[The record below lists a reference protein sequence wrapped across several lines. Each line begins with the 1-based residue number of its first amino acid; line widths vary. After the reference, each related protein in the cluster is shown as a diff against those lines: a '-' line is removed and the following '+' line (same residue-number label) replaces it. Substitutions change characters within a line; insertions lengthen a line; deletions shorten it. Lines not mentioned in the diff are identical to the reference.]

1 MRQLQSVHSSLHVFS
16 GNSLWAAHDVNSFLL
31 HPGHCFCSHQTV
43 KSTQISGWWLNW
55 GITDALHGGGVRE
68 DAFRDGSA
76 GLQQAIGITP
86 KFLRSQIKTGPRHGG
101 WSCSHPEQPCQGQRG
116 AVSIRRGHSTVTQL
130 CCTPGSFQ
138 KYLSI
143 WMQCKAWRG
152 VSCPTLPGAREIQ
165 LNRELN
171 VKNIP
176 MCTLLLPSFLLFYS
190 GHIPLSS
197 SFRTALFTLHSLHFL
212 PFLQKVPPHL
222 ISRLHSCSWLPTFY
236 CTPLPIN
243 PLQGH
248 PASCFPQFLVLAFWL
263 QHKRTHIF

>member
-1 MRQLQSVHSSLHVFS
+1 M
-16 GNSLWAAHDVNSFLL
+16 
-31 HPGHCFCSHQTV
+31 
-43 KSTQISGWWLNW
+43 
-55 GITDALHGGGVRE
+55 
-68 DAFRDGSA
+68 
-76 GLQQAIGITP
+76 
-86 KFLRSQIKTGPRHGG
+86 
-101 WSCSHPEQPCQGQRG
+101 
-116 AVSIRRGHSTVTQL
+116 SIRRGHSTVTQL

-176 MCTLLLPSFLLFYS
+176 IRTLLLPSFLLFYS

-243 PLQGH
+243 PFLQGP